1 MNIIFG
7 GGEIGVGVTKEAA
20 NHTAKQFVFR
30 RTAAGDID
38 FAVAATQ
45 WTLVVEN
52 FEFPQIL
59 SLLKLNA
66 EQRRQQWQKATER
79 SQCMG
84 AQWSSSSFPLS
95 TVMLRPYFV
104 HSPPPTAHWRNEIMI
119 RNSSVH
125 TSPLPTGWIEYGRR
139 VDFHCPLPSE
149 WAMGSG
155 WVWTQQMESSP
166 RWADST
172 HRPNETRFIPKKSTE
187 TLSSYISILAKPI
200 PKIQKASESSI
211 FSLSNVIKFI
221 FLR

>member
-1 MNIIFG
+1 MYAATATLPLYPFDIFCSSTFCS
-7 GGEIGVGVTKEAA
+7 I
-20 NHTAKQFVFR
+20 KQLIHLLCFNVKLGHNLQFFARMLQNFVF
-30 RTAAGDID
+30 AE
-38 FAVAATQ
+38 
-45 WTLVVEN
+45 WTDNFIHLLRIITIKLLHLYLRVVQMK
-52 FEFPQIL
+52 QI
-59 SLLKLNA
+59 
-66 EQRRQQWQKATER
+66 
-79 SQCMG
+79 
-84 AQWSSSSFPLS
+84 
-95 TVMLRPYFV
+95 MLRPYFV